1 MHWLNDSSSVIPL
14 QSWLQLWFTHQNE
27 KMDAGGENTELLS
40 PARIVLRNHPP
51 VLFFKLG
58 RIQNIEVV
66 PSDTLVLPSQNDS
79 ARYKLKGIVY
89 SGSAHFTARLIGDDM
104 TWTYDGQLNDGH
116 PHAENVFSKSAQLHE
131 LDGRQAHICIYACMN
146 LI

>member
-1 MHWLNDSSSVIPL
+1 
-14 QSWLQLWFTHQNE
+14 LQLWFTHQNE
-27 KMDAGGENTELLS
+27 KMDAGSENTELSS

-51 VLFFKLG
+51 VLFFELG

-131 LDGRQAHICIYACMN
+131 LDGRQAHICVYACMN